1 MLTVFV
7 FICAGSN
14 PIVDFDAGPHVVEF
28 SINTT
33 MALFNIAITRDRIL
47 EINENFML
55 TIDTTQ
61 LMPQVFLGNISK
73 ATALI
78 TDDDR
83 EYST

>member
-1 MLTVFV
+1 MFL

-33 MALFNIAITRDRIL
+33 MALFNITIASDRIL
-47 EINENFML
+47 EIDENFML
-55 TIDTTQ
+55 TIDAAH
-61 LMPQVFLGNISK
+61 LIPQVFLGNISQ

-83 EYST
+83 KYSI